1 VGSCLALST
10 NAVKNRRVRDEPR
23 VSSTSAEL
31 LFATVESE
39 KHSERISAPDRSGPK
54 PSERDA
60 QQRVAAALQQRGFT
74 VRQDVGIPG
83 AGRKDAG
90 IGIGRA
96 DIFAERGDV
105 RLIVEMKSPERF
117 RTRGQRAKARG
128 QARRYADRLAP
139 LFVATSDGNTLI
151 LEDGQERY
159 VHQLVG
165 GTLLSPDDRASPLD
179 LGADY
184 ATFSAFPRLQR
195 LRYVFETDA
204 TIEREPIFDLGA
216 LVAASDCDALL
227 VAGEAGAG
235 KTTYARQVALMAAWD
250 PLWLDGG
257 VIDDP
262 RDALLRAVQELTGF
276 TGDLRTFLDT
286 LQGYRRRDGRAPCGI
301 VVDALDEWS
310 SAQRH
315 LPDLIRFASAL
326 GLKVVCFGRARSIDS
341 LLENER
347 LTNGIAVQRRELLQF
362 TDNEQDR
369 AEQEYIKRCDLRSG
383 FVGRAKE
390 MDRLPEMMAMI
401 SEAYAGE
408 PINPDLTQRELY
420 DRYRRK
426 KCGDVARRAN
436 TEPERIQAE
445 IDAVALAMLEMD
457 SIVVPFGS
465 AAAVANLEGL
475 LLAGVL
481 RKEGDQRRAYVRFR
495 FGRIRDDAL
504 ADRPLSDLFSRS
516 IVGRSALDYASATDA
531 AVRREYMRLAVA
543 DNVLDAMFLTR
554 EAGWWREFA
563 DLVPSELPAR
573 ERSLVLGYAGRAL
586 AAVPELLVK
595 FAAEPYA
602 ARYADVHRVNIPSPT
617 WRGWLNEATDPER
630 LHDVLSFTRRLF
642 AEGHLTLSE
651 AIDAVDLARER
662 LVGERGFA
670 DEGYAFW
677 PLVGTICERL
687 DAVAARRFLRRTI
700 PTFAL
705 AHSSGGQTGVNHYH
719 GVRYAGDMLKC
730 VASVRARSS
739 PAAFEAWASAT
750 LLRAYA
756 TEWREHGFDG
766 RELSGSSTTM
776 GRYNDNGW
784 VLDAILP
791 AMQAIVAERPGLS
804 PRLRDY
810 ATSRLHPA
818 FRLRAMILASPI
830 VELERLPQ
838 TTLGWRRDR
847 RTGIP
852 SVAEALDARAPESAV
867 MREQALDDALERFG
881 MPLSAV
887 QADAFHE
894 RLAAGSR
901 RAARQAER
909 FLADPR
915 FHAQD
920 LFNVEFFSRMAWAQ
934 RRPMLAVR
942 LVRIAIASG
951 YDRFMLSMQRGYGDV
966 IRLATTRPR
975 LQRMLSDLPGMD
987 DELALALH
995 NMPAAIRARLAQRLY
1010 DRAGAAGKRDIIRW
1024 AHELPRKAAVRLLR
1038 CGLEEDA
1045 MTAEVWGQDEDLEH
1059 DRIPTGTLHD
1069 DVWFALVMCQQR
1081 WPKLWFRDLG
1091 VDLVERAQRF
1101 ESPVAVAA
1109 TVRPIGRYIVEIQK
1123 DRAAMERAI
1132 DFLLDVGGRGGNN
1145 MRDVASETLSG
1156 LYPGM
1161 TPPQRERFFA
1171 EFQMTATIATAS
1183 MFVARNKPDDRA
1195 VVERALWHARS
1206 NPHRDQIAGTIWR
1219 EIHGNERT
1227 LTPIE
1232 STIVDELVIHA
1243 DERTVRE
1250 VSHVAS
1256 SLSKREPAGATSLL
1270 LRVVS
1275 RALAIG
1281 VHLWQ
1286 PYEMEYAWADV
1297 RSEEL
1302 QSLARIAADSGNAGW
1317 VAVDIIARGLASRTG
1332 GGDSTA
1338 VHEAFMALS
1347 ARYESAREHFTQ
1359 WRRQTATG

>member
-1 VGSCLALST
+1 MA
-10 NAVKNRRVRDEPR
+10 
-23 VSSTSAEL
+23 
-31 LFATVESE
+31 
-39 KHSERISAPDRSGPK
+39 APYITRAARSYTTPW
-54 PSERDA
+54 D
-60 QQRVAAALQQRGFT
+60 T
-74 VRQDVGIPG
+74 I
-83 AGRKDAG
+83 KDAG
-90 IGIGRA
+90 AGTGRA

-105 RLIVEMKSPERF
+105 QLIVEMKRPDRF
-117 RTRGQRAKARG
+117 RTKGQRDKARG
-128 QARRYADRLAP
+128 QSQRYAERLAP
-139 LFVATSDGNTLI
+139 RFVATSDGNTLV
-151 LEDGQERY
+151 LEDGKERY
-159 VHQLVG
+159 VHQIVG
-165 GTLLSPDDRASPLD
+165 GTLLAPDDRKSPLD

-195 LRYVFETDA
+195 LRYVFETDV
-204 TIEREPIFDLGA
+204 TIEREPIVNIGA
-216 LVAASDCDALL
+216 FLAASDCNALL

-235 KTTYARQVALMAAWD
+235 KTTYARQLALMAAWD

-262 RDALLRAVQELTGF
+262 REALLRAVQDLTGF
-276 TGDLRTFLDT
+276 TGDLRTFLAT

-315 LPDLIRFASAL
+315 LPDFIRFASAL
-326 GLKVVCFGRARSIDS
+326 GLKVVCFGRARSVAL

-347 LTNGIAVQRRELLQF
+347 LTNGAGVERRELLQF
-362 TDNEQDR
+362 TDDEQDR
-369 AEQEYIKRCDLRSG
+369 AEQEYIKWYDLRSG
-383 FVGRAKE
+383 FAGQAKG
-390 MDRLPEMMAMI
+390 MSRLPEMMAMI

-408 PINPDLTQRELY
+408 AVNPNVTERELY
-420 DRYRRK
+420 DRYHGK

-445 IDAVALAMLEMD
+445 IDAVALAMLETD
-457 SIVVPFGS
+457 SVVLSFGS
-465 AAAVANLEGL
+465 AATAAANLDGL

-481 RKEGDQRRAYVRFR
+481 RKEGEQRRSLMRFR

-504 ADRPLSDLFSRS
+504 ANRPITDLFARS
-516 IVGRSALDYASATDA
+516 IVGRSALSYAAATDA

-543 DNVLDAMFLTR
+543 DNVLDAFFLTR
-554 EAGWWREFA
+554 ETGWWREFS
-563 DLVPSELPAR
+563 DLVPAELTAR

-595 FAAEPYA
+595 FAADPYA
-602 ARYADVHRVNIPSPT
+602 ARYADVHKVIIPSVT
-617 WRGWLNEATDPER
+617 WRGWLNDATDFER
-630 LHDVLSFTRRLF
+630 LHDVLSLTRRLF
-642 AEGHLTLSE
+642 TEGHLALSD
-651 AIDAVDLARER
+651 AIAAVDVARER
-662 LVGERGFA
+662 LVGERGFD

-677 PLVGTICERL
+677 PLVGAVCDRL
-687 DAVAARRFLRRTI
+687 DVVAARRFLRRAI

-705 AHSSGGQTGVNHYH
+705 AHSSGGQIGVNHYH
-719 GVRYAGDMLKC
+719 GVKYAADMLKC
-730 VASVRARSS
+730 VASIRARSS
-739 PAAFEAWASAT
+739 PVAFEAWASVT

-756 TEWREHGFDG
+756 TEWREHGFNG
-766 RELSGSSTTM
+766 RELSGSSTMM
-776 GRYNDNGW
+776 GRYSDNGW
-784 VLDAILP
+784 VLDAVLP
-791 AMQAIVAERPGLS
+791 AMKDIVAQGFDLS
-804 PRLRDY
+804 PRLGDY

-830 VELERLPQ
+830 VGLERLSQ

-852 SVAEALDARAPESAV
+852 SVAEALDARAPESAE
-867 MREQALDDALERFG
+867 MSEQALDDALERFG
-881 MPLSAV
+881 MPLSAA
-887 QADAFHE
+887 QADAFHK
-894 RLAAGSR
+894 RLASGSR

-915 FHAQD
+915 FHALD
-920 LFNVEFFSRMAWAQ
+920 LLNVEFFARMDWAQ
-934 RRPMLAVR
+934 CRPMLAAR

-951 YDRFMLSMQRGYGDV
+951 YDRFMISMQRGYGDV
-966 IRLATTRPR
+966 MRLAATRPR
-975 LQRMLSDLPGMD
+975 VHRVLSDLPGMA
-987 DELALALH
+987 DELAMTLRSV
-995 NMPAAIRARLAQRLY
+995 PAAARARLAEHLY
-1010 DRAGAAGKRDIIRW
+1010 ERAGVAGKRDIIRW
-1024 AHELPRKAAVRLLR
+1024 AHELSRKAAVTLLR

-1045 MTAEVWGQDEDLEH
+1045 MTAEVWGQDEDLKH
-1059 DRIPTGTLHD
+1059 DRIPNGTFHD

-1081 WPKLWFRDLG
+1081 WPKRWFRNLG

-1101 ESPVAVAA
+1101 ESPVAIAA
-1109 TVRPIGRYIVEIQK
+1109 TVRPIGRYVVEIQK

-1132 DFLLDVGGRGGNN
+1132 DFILNSGGRGDNN
-1145 MRDVASETLSG
+1145 LRDLVSETLSR

-1161 TPPQRERFFA
+1161 TTLQRERFFA
-1171 EFQMTATIATAS
+1171 EFQATATIATAS

-1195 VVERALWHARS
+1195 VVERALSHARS

-1219 EIHGNERT
+1219 ETHGTERA

-1232 STIVDELVIHA
+1232 RTIVDELVAHA
-1243 DERTVRE
+1243 DEPTVRE
-1250 VSHVAS
+1250 VSLVAS
-1256 SLSKREPAGATSLL
+1256 SLSKTEPAAATSLL
-1270 LRVVS
+1270 LRTVS

-1302 QSLARIAADSGNAGW
+1302 QSLARLAADSGNAGW
-1317 VAVDIIARGLASRTG
+1317 VEVDIIARGLASRTG

-1359 WRRQTATG
+1359 WRRQMATG